1 MKNPISKLKDK
12 ARKIKEHIKGK
23 VKMPAKQLVPYL
35 LVRLLLAWILIS
47 LFCIASG
54 KAKFHEVIFFEQI
67 KLKVQLSAVFVLWV
81 ILCKVS
87 DSRFIDFLLV
97 AASLVY
103 CVLGVIGYTEFS
115 FSVGCCAFV
124 CLVIFFSHADR
135 IKLKLHGFVPWIFGI
150 LLILAFNNFVGGICC
165 LYYKNH
171 WTSCYDFGLFS
182 QMFHYMKETGQAL
195 ITCERD
201 GLLSHFAV
209 HFSPIFYLLLP
220 VYMLIPKPETLLVMQ
235 ALVVTSG
242 VIPLIL
248 ICKRH
253 KLSNAATCA
262 FSVVYTLY
270 PCFAGGCFTYIHE
283 NNFLAPLVLWLVYFC
298 EKGKALPKLIF
309 TVLLLCVK
317 EDAAVYAAVIAL
329 YFLFTDKNY
338 KCNLLMLI
346 ISVIWFIVVTNYL
359 SKHGDGVMTY
369 RYGNYIL
376 DGSGSLWAMIGSI
389 IKNPVYVLQQC
400 FTKEKLTFIL
410 QMLLPLMFMPFM
422 TKKLTR
428 YILVIPFLLI
438 NLMTNYQYQYD
449 IGFQYGFG
457 SGSLLIYLSVI
468 NYAELERPKLLICS
482 LCCSVIVFFGLYY
495 HRLDYREKYE
505 KNAHEREVID
515 AALEVI
521 PKDASVISSTFL
533 LPNLSQRKEI
543 YDLEYTKQTAEYYVL
558 DLRYETDEFN
568 IADYLNDNFVLPF
581 YEQGVI
587 AVFQRVEQE

>member
-1 MKNPISKLKDK
+1 MKRMFTKLKDK
-12 ARKIKEHIKGK
+12 AKELKEYIKSKA
-23 VKMPAKQLVPYL
+23 KMPAKQLVPYL

-103 CVLGVIGYTEFS
+103 CVLGVVGYTEFS
-115 FSVGCCAFV
+115 FSVGCCVFV

-135 IKLKLHGFVPWIFGI
+135 IKLRLHKSVPWIFGI
-150 LLILAFNNFVGGICC
+150 LLILAFTNFVGGICC

-220 VYMLIPKPETLLVMQ
+220 VYMLVPKPETLLVMQ
-235 ALVVTSG
+235 ALVVASG

-253 KLSNAATCA
+253 KLSSAAICA
-262 FSVVYTLY
+262 FSAVYTLY

-298 EKGKALPKLIF
+298 ERGKALPKLIF

-329 YFLFTDKNY
+329 YFLFTNKNY

-410 QMLLPLMFMPFM
+410 QMLLPVMFMPFM
-422 TKKLTR
+422 TKKITR

-438 NLMTNYQYQYD
+438 NLMTNYQYQFD

-457 SGSLLIYLSVI
+457 SGALLIYLSII
-468 NYAELERPKLLICS
+468 NYSELERPKLLLCS
-482 LCCSVIVFFGLYY
+482 LCCSVIIFFGLYY

-587 AVFQRVEQE
+587 AVFKRENQE